1 MAARQV
7 GSIPTYSTKHCPCG
21 VIGSRD
27 GLKIRS
33 LIGCRFESGQGHQIY
48 GVCSLI
54 VKVFDCESKGCQLE
68 SGRTPHKIMQ
78 QSLHKVLVDILGSE
92 ELAERWWQTPNPH
105 LDMEIPDDLMHTSR
119 KREVYELVLAQ
130 LQ

>member
-1 MAARQV
+1 
-7 GSIPTYSTKHCPCG
+7 
-21 VIGSRD
+21 
-27 GLKIRS
+27 
-33 LIGCRFESGQGHQIY
+33 
-48 GVCSLI
+48 
-54 VKVFDCESKGCQLE
+54 
-68 SGRTPHKIMQ
+68 MQ